1 MSKLVPPHGSDELI
15 PLLLPE
21 AERTETLR
29 RAKRLTQVPM
39 TSRETSDFLM
49 LAMGAYT
56 PLAGFM
62 GQEDWRRCCA
72 DMTLTNGLFWPIPIT
87 LSCAQDL
94 ADRIAL
100 EESVALVDQDSG
112 EIMGVLDVTEK
123 YAIDKAFE
131 CQHVFRTS
139 DPKHP
144 GVAKIL
150 SQGAVNLAGRVA
162 ALSEGSYPRQY
173 SGLYFRPA
181 QTRAMFAEKG
191 WSRVAAFQTRN
202 PMHRSHEHLAK
213 IAIEICDG
221 VLIHQVLGA
230 LKPGDIPAEVR
241 VAAINTLTEQYFVPG
256 TYIQAGY
263 PIEMRYA
270 GPREAL
276 LHAVFRQ
283 NFGCSHLIIGRDHAG
298 VGSYYGPFDAQHI
311 FDALPRG
318 SLAIQPLKIDVT
330 FFCYKCDGMATART
344 CPHGPEHRLEIS
356 GTRLREMF
364 AKREKIPDEFSRPE
378 VVAVLQAYYAKG
390 DKSQDTQPGVVPIA
404 ARLG

>member
-1 MSKLVPPHGSDELI
+1 MSRLVPPHGSETLM

-21 AERTETLR
+21 AERAEALR
-29 RAKRLTQVPM
+29 RAETLKRVPM
-39 TSRETSDFLM
+39 SSRETSDFLM

-56 PLAGFM
+56 PLLGFM
-62 GQEDWRRCCA
+62 GHDDWRGCCV
-72 DMTLTNGLFWPIPIT
+72 DMKLSSGLFWPIPIT
-87 LSCAQDL
+87 LSCSRDL
-94 ADRIAL
+94 ADSIAI
-100 EESVALVDQDSG
+100 EESVALVDETSSA
-112 EIMGVLDVTEK
+112 IMGILKVAEK
-123 YAIDKAFE
+123 YTIDRDFE
-131 CQHVFRTS
+131 CQHVFLTK

-144 GVAKIL
+144 GVAKVQE
-150 SQGAVNLAGRVA
+150 QGECNLAGRVEC
-162 ALSEGSYPRQY
+162 LSEGVYPREY
-173 SGLYFRPA
+173 EGLYYRPA
-181 QTRAMFAEKG
+181 ETRALFAQKG
-191 WSRVAAFQTRN
+191 WSKVAAFQTRN

-230 LKPGDIPAEVR
+230 LKEGDIPAKVR
-241 VAAINTLTEQYFVPG
+241 VKAIDTLTERYFVPG

-276 LHAVFRQ
+276 LHALFRQ

-311 FDALPRG
+311 FDTLPKD
-318 SLAIQPLKIDVT
+318 SLSIQPLKIDVT

-364 AKREKIPDEFSRPE
+364 SKGEKIPDEFSRPE
-378 VVAVLQAYYAKG
+378 VVSILQEYYREL
-390 DKSQDTQPGVVPIA
+390 S
-404 ARLG
+404 R